1 MLAAIGFEMRN
12 TPALTH
18 RGIST
23 IGLVNPKAII
33 R

>member
-23 IGLVNPKAII
+23 IGLVNPKASI